1 MFFPSCLQ
9 RAGWLPGHL
18 LVLVIALIEVRGV
31 VGAGSN
37 SSQCGPVTRQTASY
51 DFVRCLRRV
60 RSMSGYLVVLK
71 TALMRS
77 ATM

>member
-31 VGAGSN
+31 VGAGSK
-37 SSQCGPVTRQTASY
+37 
-51 DFVRCLRRV
+51 LI
-60 RSMSGYLVVLK
+60 SMRPGHTTNCV
-71 TALMRS
+71 
-77 ATM
+77 